1 MPTELPASL
10 SPKLLWLMAAAC
22 GVSVANVYYNQ
33 PLLGTL
39 ALYFPAPPWQVG
51 LVATAAQVGY
61 GAGIFFFLPLGDLM
75 ERRGL
80 VVALVYVCAACL
92 VAMAAAPTLP
102 LLVAA
107 QLLVGL
113 SSISPQILI
122 PLGAEMVPPE
132 QRGKLIGTLMSG
144 LLCGVLLART
154 VAGLVADHFGWRV
167 LYATAA
173 VLMLVLG
180 VCLRASLPH
189 RPAAL
194 RLPYVQLMRSML
206 ELLRTQPILRRASL
220 VSALSF
226 AVFTAFWATLSF
238 LLMERFHEGASEAG
252 LFGIVGL
259 IGAAGAPWAGRL
271 SDRKGSGIHYRARPA
286 AHCPGVRDHGPVGD
300 DRGSRPGC
308 FADGFGRAV
317 HPGRRASQR
326 HLAGAGSAV
335 SPQHALHGG
344 ALRGRG
350 GGLGARR
357 PGLVVGR
364 VAGCLSRL
372 SGCLGGCVARSPP
385 VAGSVTTTISLLG
398 VRWAAPLFRGGRA
411 FGQRVG
417 HARRA
422 GCLRRAAAH
431 TPG

>member
-1 MPTELPASL
+1 MPTESPARL
-10 SPKLLWLMAAAC
+10 SPKLLWLMATAC
-22 GVSVANVYYNQ
+22 GVSVANAYYNQ
-33 PLLGTL
+33 PLLGTF
-39 ALYFPAPPWQVG
+39 ALYFHAQPWQAG

-92 VAMAAAPTLP
+92 VAMAVAPTLP
-102 LLVAA
+102 LLIAA
-107 QLLVGL
+107 QSLVGL

-167 LYATAA
+167 LYAVAA
-173 VLMLVLG
+173 VLMLILG
-180 VCLRASLPH
+180 FCLRASLPH
-189 RPAAL
+189 RSAVL
-194 RLPYVQLMRSML
+194 RMPYAQLMRSML

-271 SDRKGSGIHYRARPA
+271 SDRKGAGFTIALALLLTALAFVIMGLWVTMAGLIVGVLLMDLGVQSIQVAAQASVISLLPEAR
-286 AHCPGVRDHGPVGD
+286 
-300 DRGSRPGC
+300 SRLNTLYMV
-308 FADGFGRAV
+308 ARFGGGA
-317 HPGRRASQR
+317 
-326 HLAGAGSAV
+326 AGSA
-335 SPQHALHGG
+335 LG
-344 ALRGRG
+344 ALAWSW
-350 GGLGARR
+350 ARW
-357 PGLVVGR
+357 PGV
-364 VAGCLSRL
+364 CLF
-372 SGCLGGCVARSPP
+372 CLGTSVA
-385 VAGSVTTTISLLG
+385 ALL
-398 VRWAAPLFRGGRA
+398 V
-411 FGQRVG
+411 
-417 HARRA
+417 HH
-422 GCLRRAAAH
+422 LRPASR
-431 TPG
+431 

>member
-1 MPTELPASL
+1 MPTETSAAL

-39 ALYFPAPPWQVG
+39 ATYFHAPPWQAG

-61 GAGIFFFLPLGDLM
+61 GAGIFFFLPLGDLL

-80 VVALVYVCAACL
+80 VVALVYLCAACL

-102 LLVAA
+102 LLIAA

-122 PLGAEMVPPE
+122 PLGAEMVLPE

-154 VAGLVADHFGWRV
+154 VAGFVADHFGWRV
-167 LYATAA
+167 LYAVAA
-173 VLMLVLG
+173 MLMLGLG

-189 RPAAL
+189 RPATL

-238 LLMERFHEGASEAG
+238 LLMDRFREGASEAG

-271 SDRKGSGIHYRARPA
+271 SDRKGSGFTIALALVLTALAFVIMGLWVTIAGLIVGVLLMDLGVQSIQVAAQASVISLLPEAR
-286 AHCPGVRDHGPVGD
+286 
-300 DRGSRPGC
+300 SRLNTLYMV
-308 FADGFGRAV
+308 ARFGGGA
-317 HPGRRASQR
+317 
-326 HLAGAGSAV
+326 AGSA
-335 SPQHALHGG
+335 LG
-344 ALRGRG
+344 ALAWSWARWPGVC
-350 GGLGARR
+350 LFCLTASATALLVHHRR
-357 PGLVVGR
+357 PADG
-364 VAGCLSRL
+364 
-372 SGCLGGCVARSPP
+372 
-385 VAGSVTTTISLLG
+385 
-398 VRWAAPLFRGGRA
+398 
-411 FGQRVG
+411 
-417 HARRA
+417 
-422 GCLRRAAAH
+422 
-431 TPG
+431 

>member
-1 MPTELPASL
+1 MPTEPPTRL
-10 SPKLLWLMAAAC
+10 SPKLLWLMATAC
-22 GVSVANVYYNQ
+22 GVSVANAYYNQ
-33 PLLGTL
+33 PLLGTF
-39 ALYFPAPPWQVG
+39 ALYFHAQPWQAG

-80 VVALVYVCAACL
+80 IVALVYVCAACL
-92 VAMAAAPTLP
+92 VAMAVAPTLP

-107 QLLVGL
+107 QGLVGL

-167 LYATAA
+167 LYAVAA
-173 VLMLVLG
+173 VLMLGLG

-189 RPAAL
+189 RPATL
-194 RLPYVQLMRSML
+194 RMPYAQLMRSML

-238 LLMERFHEGASEAG
+238 LLMERFHQGASEAG

-271 SDRKGSGIHYRARPA
+271 SDRKGSGFTIALALVLTALAFVVMGLWVTIAGLIVGVLLMDLGVQSVQVAAQASVISLLPEAR
-286 AHCPGVRDHGPVGD
+286 
-300 DRGSRPGC
+300 SRLNTLYMV
-308 FADGFGRAV
+308 ARFGGGA
-317 HPGRRASQR
+317 
-326 HLAGAGSAV
+326 AGSA
-335 SPQHALHGG
+335 LG
-344 ALRGRG
+344 ALAWSW
-350 GGLGARR
+350 ARW
-357 PGLVVGR
+357 PGV
-364 VAGCLSRL
+364 CIF
-372 SGCLGGCVARSPP
+372 CLGVS
-385 VAGSVTTTISLLG
+385 
-398 VRWAAPLFRGGRA
+398 
-411 FGQRVG
+411 
-417 HARRA
+417 
-422 GCLRRAAAH
+422 AAALLVH
-431 TPG
+431 HLRLAAR